1 MSKNIVEFIQS
12 LNKSEKRYIHLY
24 LKTFSEKENIN
35 LQDFLEIEKSTI
47 RKKYTPNLKGNTT
60 RLYYK
65 LLDILAEYHREKLNN
80 NNIDYINLNRAK
92 LLFYKGQPEEAE
104 RIISK
109 ILEKPSGD
117 NHLVKIESIELR
129 LINAI
134 HYGQLGYLSSQ
145 FENDK
150 ALLKTISEEYTNLIN
165 YEILWAATKF
175 ESSSNYFF
183 DNTNALSEKQYN
195 DYLSDESKAISPMA
209 KILYHKLKGYE
220 CIKKQDIESAFEHT
234 KKSIAIFQ
242 EHQNL
247 IQANTIEYLKSIR
260 NYAIALNFNKKPIEA
275 LQFIADIENN
285 TDKNLLN
292 KGNYV
297 KIEAFILFVL
307 MRMDLIINSKTTQ
320 KYVTEFYE
328 FEKRFH
334 DAKDYLPPDDAVTS
348 AYMFVIFHLN
358 NNMPRKTIR
367 YINFITKHAGQAR
380 RDIHRLA
387 VLAEMATHF
396 RLGNLDLFESKL
408 NSYKKLL
415 AKNAI
420 VFGFENELPKLLQ
433 TIFNEPDNKS
443 LYNSLNEII
452 NQNLVAEKKEIYLQF
467 NPFITMNQ

>member
-1 MSKNIVEFIQS
+1 MSKNIVDFIQS

-35 LQDFLEIEKSTI
+35 LQDFLEIEKSTV

-104 RIISK
+104 KIISK

-183 DNTNALSEKQYN
+183 DNANALNEKQYN
-195 DYLSDESKAISPMA
+195 DYLSDESRNENDFNF
-209 KILYHKLKGYE
+209 ILWSFLK
-220 CIKKQDIESAFEHT
+220 KD
-234 KKSIAIFQ
+234 
-242 EHQNL
+242 
-247 IQANTIEYLKSIR
+247 
-260 NYAIALNFNKKPIEA
+260 YAI
-275 LQFIADIENN
+275 
-285 TDKNLLN
+285 
-292 KGNYV
+292 
-297 KIEAFILFVL
+297 
-307 MRMDLIINSKTTQ
+307 NSMSGS
-320 KYVTEFYE
+320 
-328 FEKRFH
+328 
-334 DAKDYLPPDDAVTS
+334 DYTYGMGGL
-348 AYMFVIFHLN
+348 
-358 NNMPRKTIR
+358 
-367 YINFITKHAGQAR
+367 
-380 RDIHRLA
+380 
-387 VLAEMATHF
+387 
-396 RLGNLDLFESKL
+396 
-408 NSYKKLL
+408 
-415 AKNAI
+415 
-420 VFGFENELPKLLQ
+420 
-433 TIFNEPDNKS
+433 
-443 LYNSLNEII
+443 
-452 NQNLVAEKKEIYLQF
+452 
-467 NPFITMNQ
+467 